1 MGSRAN
7 KYLIAITVWPSRF
20 ARRIKRDGK
29 GHQTWFFFI
38 LRWMTAI
45 IFNPECSCSRIVSE
59 FGGRSSRAGN
69 NPERFRGCEKLPELF
84 AARNRRQLDRVVLR
98 RRFLVLNE
106 RPCESIA
113 IGSEARPF
121 FKLAAD
127 LSSIFKERAEIAGRV
142 LESGCR
148 SSLRASIN
156 PLIRSRCLYLPRRVR
171 MRCLALDFLL
181 SVFRLLF

>member
-1 MGSRAN
+1 M
-7 KYLIAITVWPSRF
+7 
-20 ARRIKRDGK
+20 
-29 GHQTWFFFI
+29 
-38 LRWMTAI
+38 
-45 IFNPECSCSRIVSE
+45 
-59 FGGRSSRAGN
+59 
-69 NPERFRGCEKLPELF
+69 
-84 AARNRRQLDRVVLR
+84 LR
-98 RRFLVLNE
+98 RRFLVLND

-142 LESGCR
+142 LESSCR

-156 PLIRSRCLYLPRRVR
+156 PFIRSRCLYLPRRVR

-181 SVFRLLF
+181 SVFTLPFLNADHNGLNRPCTSSLLRSARAFLRVSRSFTSKPNNRALSPDPSTFTIINCPKSPPYVSA